1 MIKKLTGKT
10 LSIIFLLNLMISFS
24 GCQRNYSEINRSGTY
39 FDTIITITLYD
50 KDQSSYLDGCM
61 KLAEKYE
68 NYFSTTIPTSDIA
81 KINSSAG
88 SPVEVHQDTIDII
101 KKSIKY
107 SEMTDGRFDITIG
120 KLSSLWQEAIKTKT
134 VPDADA
140 IESAR
145 QTVDYK
151 NINISGKS
159 VRIAPGQAIDL
170 GGIAKGYIADKM
182 ASYLKKHGVKSA
194 LINLGGNVYCI
205 NEKPDGSKYNVGI
218 KKPFSKSGEVAS
230 SVECANTSVVTSGTY
245 ERYFKKNGIIY
256 HHIIDLT
263 TGYPCQNKFDSVTI
277 ISKNSTDGD
286 ALSTSLFLLS
296 KKDIKK
302 FIRNHNDIEVRI
314 VAKDGNIET
323 IRK

>member
-101 KKSIKY
+101 KKSIEY

-120 KLSSLWQEAIKTKT
+120 KLSSLWQKAIKTKT

-151 NINISGKS
+151 NIKISGKS
-159 VRIAPGQAIDL
+159 VKIALGQAIDL

-194 LINLGGNVYCI
+194 LINLGGNVYCM

-218 KKPFSKSGEVAS
+218 KKPFSKTGEVAS
-230 SVECANTSVVTSGTY
+230 SFECANKSVVTSGVY
-245 ERYFKKNGIIY
+245 ERYFSKDGINY
-256 HHIIDLT
+256 HHIINPK
-263 TGYPCQNKFDSVTI
+263 TGLPCFNGLYSVTV
-277 ISKNSTDGD
+277 ISDKSTDGD
-286 ALSTSLFLLS
+286 ALSTALFFLGKS
-296 KKDIKK
+296 GIKK
-302 FIRNHNDIEVRI
+302 YVEKHPELEVI
-314 VAKDGNIET
+314 VIDSQYRHET
-323 IRK
+323 YGG